1 MELSF
6 VELFRGGSSR
16 TRTGFA
22 GEGEINKTKVQ
33 NVKQHQCLAVYT
45 CPDTYTGLYSHSE
58 AEVSMR
64 FHHYPVG
71 VRLGT
76 KT

>member
-33 NVKQHQCLAVYT
+33 NVKQTSMSCRVYLSR
-45 CPDTYTGLYSHSE
+45 YLYG
-58 AEVSMR
+58 AILP
-64 FHHYPVG
+64 F
-71 VRLGT
+71 
-76 KT
+76 